1 MKIYNEV
8 TSRFNDKTG
17 KWETISEDSFE
28 LEPNGSNLA
37 LLQETNAN
45 DPFDPMAT
53 SSPGASISL
62 PANATEILDEDS
74 ITDTIKTT
82 AGYFTSGDGTMA
94 GTDIYTSSLADGN
107 EKYYFNVANGHPLS
121 SSSEVQFSVTF
132 GHIEGSGSNQYGD
145 TTNNP
150 KNLIG
155 ETQAIYKQFTSL
167 LLPESEQS
175 GGFKIASQGA
185 KIGPDHN
192 DGFAASTATTAGAR
206 DEYFYALI
214 GKRNRFKDR
223 MNKKAW
229 TLTLSGSNSTAGVK
243 GRVLQM
249 CDDSK
254 YVASVT
260 TPAGPRFNIVS
271 GTLGVP
277 TGSDPSIAYAHRTLG
292 WFYPEMGIML
302 FSGVQ
307 MSASIPGNPAATS
320 MTASFIDKYSGATVT
335 DAITGT
341 QTSGSG
347 LAPNLSSGKN
357 NPNNPNNAL
366 KFVNTMKLNQGV
378 TTLRLRSEEDQTQYN
393 YFCRIKAGQYNFS
406 NNPTFTSGSTNK
418 IRQSTMIGNPTSY
431 ITGVG
436 LYNGAGQLLAT
447 AKLSSPL
454 KKNYASEATVKV
466 KLTY

>member
-8 TSRFNDKTG
+8 ISRFNEKTG

-28 LEPNGSNLA
+28 YGGELA
-37 LLQETNAN
+37 QLQETG
-45 DPFDPMAT
+45 
-53 SSPGASISL
+53 PGADGETAPGGGAVSL

-82 AGYFTSGDGTMA
+82 AGYFTSGDGTID
-94 GTDIYTSSLADGN
+94 GNSIYTASLSAKN
-107 EKYYFNVANGHPLS
+107 EKYYFNVAQAHPLS
-121 SSSEVQFSVTF
+121 SSSETQFSVTF
-132 GHIEGSGSNQYGD
+132 GHIAGSGSNQYGD

-150 KNLIG
+150 RNLIG
-155 ETQAIYKQFTSL
+155 ETQAIYKQLTSL
-167 LLPESEQS
+167 LLPEAEQS
-175 GGFKIASQGA
+175 GGFKIASQGSA
-185 KIGPDHN
+185 IGGDYTN
-192 DGFAASTATTAGAR
+192 DAPNATVAGTR
-206 DEYFYALI
+206 DEYVYALI

-229 TLTLSGSNSTAGVK
+229 TLTLSGSSNVAAASN
-243 GRVLQM
+243 GRTLHL

-277 TGSDPSIAYAHRTLG
+277 TGSDPSLAYAHKTYG

-302 FSGVQ
+302 FSGIQ
-307 MSASIPGNPAATS
+307 MSASIPGPKLGTEL
-320 MTASFIDKYSGATVT
+320 TASFYSIGSIDTTATTAV
-335 DAITGT
+335 
-341 QTSGSG
+341 SG
-347 LAPNLSSGKN
+347 LMRSSSGFAPNLSSGQAAN
-357 NPNNPNNAL
+357 NPNNPMNAL
-366 KFVNTMKLNQGV
+366 KFVNCMRLNAAN

-418 IRQSTMIGNPTSY
+418 IRQSTMIGNPTTY

>member
-8 TSRFNDKTG
+8 ISRFNEKTG

-28 LEPNGSNLA
+28 YGGELA
-37 LLQETNAN
+37 QLQETG
-45 DPFDPMAT
+45 
-53 SSPGASISL
+53 PGADGETAPGGGAVSL

-82 AGYFTSGDGTMA
+82 AGYFTSGDGTID
-94 GTDIYTSSLADGN
+94 GNSIYTASLANNN
-107 EKYYFNVANGHPLS
+107 EKYYFNVAQAHPLS
-121 SSSEVQFSVTF
+121 SSSETQFSVTF
-132 GHIEGSGSNQYGD
+132 GHIAGSGSNQYGD

-150 KNLIG
+150 RNLIG
-155 ETQAIYKQFTSL
+155 ETQAIYKQLTSL
-167 LLPESEQS
+167 LLPEAEQS

-185 KIGPDHN
+185 NIGFN
-192 DGFAASTATTAGAR
+192 SLNTAATVAGTR
-206 DEYFYALI
+206 DEYVYALI

-229 TLTLSGSNSTAGVK
+229 TLTLSGSDSTAAMTK
-243 GRVLQM
+243 GRVLHL

-277 TGSDPSIAYAHRTLG
+277 TGSDPSVAYAHRTLG

-307 MSASIPGNPAATS
+307 LSASIPGPPLATA
-320 MTASFIDKYSGATVT
+320 MTASFAGEYDGNKPTTTIIGAQ
-335 DAITGT
+335 A
-341 QTSGSG
+341 SSSG

-357 NPNNPNNAL
+357 NP
-366 KFVNTMKLNQGV
+366 
-378 TTLRLRSEEDQTQYN
+378 
-393 YFCRIKAGQYNFS
+393 
-406 NNPTFTSGSTNK
+406 PTCQERVKK
-418 IRQSTMIGNPTSY
+418 IYP
-431 ITGVG
+431 
-436 LYNGAGQLLAT
+436 
-447 AKLSSPL
+447 
-454 KKNYASEATVKV
+454 KK
-466 KLTY
+466 